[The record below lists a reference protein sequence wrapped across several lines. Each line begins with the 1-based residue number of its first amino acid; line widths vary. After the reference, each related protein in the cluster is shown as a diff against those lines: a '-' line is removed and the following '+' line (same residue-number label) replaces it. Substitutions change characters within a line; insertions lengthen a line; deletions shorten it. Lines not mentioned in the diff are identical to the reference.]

1 MPREDLDAD
10 ASEFQLSL
18 VRNDL
23 LFRAQRAVGL
33 IPAAGLGVGRR
44 AVALALFTWVPIA
57 VWALLAG
64 RALPGQQTA
73 EPLLQHFGVTVR
85 CLVAIPLLVIAEAV
99 AHALT
104 LYLIPY
110 FVRSG
115 LVREDDRPRFR
126 AILQGVA
133 QLRDRSLPWVL
144 IGGAVLAW
152 MVLAPPHAGQHE
164 LIWAE
169 SSGDQAHFGFGG
181 IWFLYVVRPVF
192 MALLL
197 AWLWRLMLLFVLMG
211 RIAKLDLALVPT
223 HPDRCAGLGFLEL
236 LPATFSAVV
245 LAVSAVLASRWAH
258 DVLYHGV
265 DVKSLAVPA
274 GVFVVSVL
282 LLFLAPLL
290 PFGSR
295 LRAAKRNALL
305 DYGALVGRHGRGV
318 HARWIEGREVA
329 DDDLL
334 SAPELGPVADTAAL
348 YQSVSQMRGA
358 PIGKQSLVVLALPAI
373 LPLLAVVAIQIP
385 IKDILIKLLKTLV

>member
-1 MPREDLDAD
+1 M
-10 ASEFQLSL
+10 
-18 VRNDL
+18 
-23 LFRAQRAVGL
+23 
-33 IPAAGLGVGRR
+33 
-44 AVALALFTWVPIA
+44 LALLTWLPIA
-57 VWALLAG
+57 VWALVAG
-64 RALPGQQTA
+64 RALPGQQAA

-104 LYLIPY
+104 THLIPY

-115 LVREDDRPRFR
+115 LVSDADLPRFR

-133 QLRDRSLPWVL
+133 RLRDRSLPWVL
-144 IGGAVLAW
+144 IGGVVVAW
-152 MVLAPPHAGQHE
+152 MALAPPHAGQHE
-164 LIWAE
+164 LTWAE
-169 SSGDQAHFGFGG
+169 SPDGHSRFGFGG
-181 IWFLYVVRPVF
+181 AWFLYVVRPVF
-192 MALLL
+192 LALLL
-197 AWLWRLMLLFVLMG
+197 AWLWRLGLLFVLMS

-236 LPATFSAVV
+236 LPATFSAAV
-245 LAVSAVLASRWAH
+245 LAASAVLASRWAH

-265 DVKSLAVPA
+265 DVKSLAAPA
-274 GVFVVSVL
+274 GVFVATML
-282 LLFLAPLL
+282 LLFLCPLL
-290 PFGSR
+290 PFGSK

-318 HARWIEGREVA
+318 HARWIEGRAVI

-348 YQSVSQMRGA
+348 YQSVAQMRGA
-358 PIGKQSLVVLALPAI
+358 PIGKQSLLMVALPAI